1 MPVSLLQA
9 KIVARADQ
17 PHQMSENY
25 RSMRRFQWVWPVL
38 DLLHCQG
45 DKRESQFEGSLMQS
59 RLSLIGWL
67 PRLIVWAGFL
77 AGTILISGCGSSRN
91 AEMAAALPPAIPA
104 AEPVLLFNGTGT
116 SSDVEAVEAVLKTL
130 GVGYL
135 TADSDQLNA
144 MSEAQLGGY
153 KLIIIPGG
161 NSIEIGESLT
171 ANAVANLRGAVQQ
184 YGAHYLG
191 ICAGAFFGGYSIY
204 NGVNLTGGAPFDFYA
219 DEFKGIHREPV
230 QLSFISSGPLD
241 VYWQD
246 GPQLS
251 GWGQVVAKFPDGTPA
266 ITQGQS
272 GNGFVI
278 FTGVHPEAPAG
289 WLGTLVL
296 KTPIAVDQAYA
307 GVVITAALNGAP
319 LPHF

>member
-1 MPVSLLQA
+1 MAGLTLL
-9 KIVARADQ
+9 
-17 PHQMSENY
+17 PS
-25 RSMRRFQWVWPVL
+25 
-38 DLLHCQG
+38 QG
-45 DKRESQFEGSLMQS
+45 DKRESHFAGSLMQS
-59 RLSLIGWL
+59 RLSLIDCL
-67 PRLIVWAGFL
+67 PRLILWAGFL
-77 AGTILISGCGSSRN
+77 TGTILLSGCGSSRN
-91 AEMAAALPPAIPA
+91 AEMAAAALPPAIPA

-116 SSDVEAVEAVLKTL
+116 SSDVAAVEAVLHTL
-130 GVGYL
+130 GAGYI
-135 TADSDQLNA
+135 TADSAQLNA

-161 NSIEIGESLT
+161 NSIDIGESLT
-171 ANAVANLRGAVQQ
+171 ASAVANLRGAVQQ
-184 YGAHYLG
+184 YGVHYLG
-191 ICAGAFFGGYSIY
+191 ICAGAFFGGYSVY
-204 NGVNLTGGAPFDFYA
+204 NGVNLTGGASFDFYA

-230 QLSFISSGPLD
+230 KLSFISSGPLD

-266 ITQGQS
+266 ITEGQS

-278 FTGVHPEAPAG
+278 FTGVHPEAPAS
-289 WLGTLVL
+289 WLGAMVFQI
-296 KTPIAVDQAYA
+296 PISADQAYA

>member
-1 MPVSLLQA
+1 MEAVSMG
-9 KIVARADQ
+9 VAG
-17 PHQMSENY
+17 
-25 RSMRRFQWVWPVL
+25 L
-38 DLLHCQG
+38 TLLHSQG
-45 DKRESQFEGSLMQS
+45 DKRGSRFEGSLMHS
-59 RLSLIGWL
+59 RLTLLDCL
-67 PRLIVWAGFL
+67 PRVLLWAGLL
-77 AGTILISGCGSSRN
+77 AALILSSGCGSSRN

-116 SSDVEAVEAVLKTL
+116 SSDVAAVEAVLGTL

-135 TADSDQLNA
+135 TADSAQLNA

-153 KLIIIPGG
+153 KLIIVPGG
-161 NSIEIGESLT
+161 NSIEIGENLT
-171 ANAVANLRGAVQQ
+171 ADAVANLRGAVQQ
-184 YGAHYLG
+184 YGVHYLG

-204 NGVNLTGGAPFDFYA
+204 NGVNLTSGASFDFYA

-230 QLSFISSGPLD
+230 EISFTSSGPLD

-251 GWGQVVAKFPDGTPA
+251 GWGEVVAKFPDGTPA
-266 ITQGQS
+266 ITEGQS

-278 FTGVHPEAPAG
+278 FTGVHPEAPAS
-289 WLGTLVL
+289 WLGAMVL
-296 KTPIAVDQAYA
+296 KTPISVDQAYA
-307 GVVITAALNGAP
+307 GAVITAALDGAP